1 MAIVIEQERS
11 GRGGLLKIVI
21 WAIILII
28 ILVGAYFLFFK
39 HPDAIP
45 GLATPQGLKEVN
57 VLSQVKLDPD
67 AVVQSPAFQSLKPQ
81 APDMPT
87 PPTGRS
93 NPFLP

>member
-1 MAIVIEQERS
+1 MAIVIEQER
-11 GRGGLLKIVI
+11 GGKGGIVKMLI
-21 WAIILII
+21 WLIVLVVI
-28 ILVGAYFLFFK
+28 VVGAYFLFFK

-45 GLATPQGLKEVN
+45 GLATPQGLKQVN
-57 VLSQVKLDPD
+57 ELSQVKLDPD
-67 AVVQSPAFQSLKPQ
+67 AVVQSQAFQSLKPQ

>member
-1 MAIVIEQERS
+1 MAIVIEQERN
-11 GRGGLLKIVI
+11 GKGGLIKIVI
-21 WAIILII
+21 WVMILLV

-45 GLATPQGLKEVN
+45 SLASPSALKEVN
-57 VLSQVKLDPD
+57 VLSQVKLDPE
-67 AVVQSPAFQSLKPQ
+67 AVVQSKAFQSLKPQ

-87 PPTGRS
+87 PATGRS